1 MTAMTG
7 QRHRNVQDCEGCF
20 LQGAGESLVIFL
32 WRLKWFC
39 DKQYYSVKGDGF
51 GAASHSASVWW
62 KGRELD
68 PLEDPN
74 GKMSVLNMK
83 L

>member
-1 MTAMTG
+1 M
-7 QRHRNVQDCEGCF
+7 
-20 LQGAGESLVIFL
+20 IFL

-39 DKQYYSVKGDGF
+39 DKQYYSVNADGF